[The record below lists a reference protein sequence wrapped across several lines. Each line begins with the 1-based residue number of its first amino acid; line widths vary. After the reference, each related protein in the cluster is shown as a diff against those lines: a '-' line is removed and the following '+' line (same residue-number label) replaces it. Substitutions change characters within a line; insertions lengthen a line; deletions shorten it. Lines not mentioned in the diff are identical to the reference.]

1 MIKEG
6 LEKPTRSEELL
17 KDTESRFGIPKMDGL
32 VTKPL
37 RILFV
42 NPPSPDGYIYIRD
55 INRSGRRSRERT
67 IWPQTSLAMLAG
79 VFPEDNVKI
88 IDCIAQSISY
98 KQLFDN
104 MSEFAP
110 DWVVFNPISSTITHD
125 MIVAHYAKSL
135 GAKTVAI
142 SPHTKALREESLERY
157 KSLDYSVDYTKG
169 GLEPEENL
177 RRLIKGDENEIW
189 NFETLPP
196 ARQDLLPIQRYSLP
210 FIGKGY
216 TFVVTSR
223 GCPWKCIYCRQTVM
237 NESKV
242 RFRPVETVI
251 EEIRR
256 YKLTNIAFHADTAT
270 MNKRWIYEFCDAV
283 EKLPFKVR
291 IVTNSRVDT
300 VDLNMLKRMR
310 KAGFWMVCYGVESG
324 DNRVLAMNKKE
335 ATVEQARQAIRW
347 AKEAG
352 LKVWGYFM
360 LGMYGDTRESM
371 ERTIQL
377 SLSEPCDI
385 VNFAISAPY
394 PGTEWGHIAE
404 EKGWLM
410 DSRWEAYDQNYSAQ
424 VSQPDCDIKLVKRTQ
439 REAYLRWYCSW
450 RGLKF
455 FLNGFKPEYM
465 AYFWNTVRDHLR

>member
-1 MIKEG
+1 MN
-6 LEKPTRSEELL
+6 
-17 KDTESRFGIPKMDGL
+17 
-32 VTKPL
+32 
-37 RILFV
+37 ILFV
-42 NPPSPDGYIYIRD
+42 NPPSPDGFIYIRD

-67 IWPQTSLAMLAG
+67 IWPQTSLAMLASM
-79 VFPEDNVKI
+79 FPEDRCKI
-88 IDCIAQSISY
+88 LDCIAERISY
-98 KQLFDN
+98 HKLFSLMESFN
-104 MSEFAP
+104 P
-110 DWVVFNPISSTITHD
+110 DWVVFNPVSSTITHD
-125 MIVAHYAKSL
+125 MIVAHYGKSL

-157 KSLDYSVDYTKG
+157 KSLDYAVDYTKG
-169 GLEPEENL
+169 GTEPEFNL
-177 RRLIKGDENEIW
+177 RQLINGISSDGTS
-189 NFETLPP
+189 FEDIPP
-196 ARQDLLPIQRYSLP
+196 ARHDLLPISRYSLP
-210 FIGKGY
+210 FIGRGY
-216 TFVVTSR
+216 TFVITSR

-256 YKLTNIAFHADTAT
+256 YKLQNIAFHADTAT
-270 MNKRWIYEFCDAV
+270 MNKKWIYDFCDEI

-300 VDLNMLKRMR
+300 VDLDMLKRMK

-324 DNRVLAMNKKE
+324 DDKVLAMNKKE
-335 ATVEQARQAIRW
+335 ATVEQARQAVRW
-347 AKEAG
+347 TKKAG

-371 ERTIQL
+371 ERTVRL
-377 SLSEPCDI
+377 SLSEPFDI

-404 EKGWLM
+404 EQGWLV
-410 DSRWEAYDQNYSAQ
+410 DKRWESFDQNYSAQ
-424 VSQPDCDIKLVKRTQ
+424 VSQPDCDIHTVKQFQ
-439 REAYLRWYCSW
+439 RQAYLRWYFSH

-455 FLNGFKPEYM
+455 VMNGFKPEYLS
-465 AYFWNTVRDHLR
+465 YFYNTIKDHLRN